1 MYSTLLS
8 NHTLRI
14 SGITPT
20 LFCEYN
26 TPFDAIDSFKWN
38 GDTCYLGLF
47 ELNDDDQ
54 ALFEKLTG
62 EGGENIPEK
71 FNNLQ
76 YLIQVLVNEE
86 LNTKL

>member
-1 MYSTLLS
+1 MIFK
-8 NHTLRI
+8 TLR
-14 SGITPT
+14 
-20 LFCEYN
+20 L
-26 TPFDAIDSFKWN
+26 DANDRLKWN
-38 GDTCYLGLF
+38 GDTSYLGLF

-76 YLIQVLVNEE
+76 YLIQILVNEE